1 MVEGG
6 NEVNV
11 VAPSTYHTSMSLP
24 ASTSR
29 TACEVGGG
37 GEACGDLGGMAV
49 QACIAHD
56 VAQCDPVVDAGL
68 IVAAHVM
75 QSTT

>member
-29 TACEVGGG
+29 TAYEVGGG
-37 GEACGDLGGMAV
+37 GEACGNLGGMAV

-56 VAQCDPVVDAGL
+56 VAQRDPVANAGL
-68 IVAAHVM
+68 ILEADVLHSFV
-75 QSTT
+75 

>member
-29 TACEVGGG
+29 TAYEVGGG
-37 GEACGDLGGMAV
+37 GEACGNLGGMAV
-49 QACIAHD
+49 RACIACKPARC
-56 VAQCDPVVDAGL
+56 VANARAGL
-68 IVAAHVM
+68 LLQAGVLYGFV
-75 QSTT
+75 